1 MKQEIIDKLLLH
13 AKKKLLHDN
22 EDACVYDYSGGN
34 VDDAYEIGERDGYT
48 EFARELLT
56 DLGLTYENQ

>member
-22 EDACVYDYSGGN
+22 EDACVYDYSG
-34 VDDAYEIGERDGYT
+34 EMLMT
-48 EFARELLT
+48 PMK
-56 DLGLTYENQ
+56 